1 MRTIHYLL
9 TFIILLS
16 VFSCQDED
24 ILPVQNNE
32 MPPFTNSTTRAIGI
46 TSGLTQDANGYWVAS
61 RRIPLI
67 IFQMLWSVYSVGK
80 RMLPIWWILTLLT
93 PLRLQE

>member
-32 MPPFTNSTTRAIGI
+32 IPPYTNSTTRAIGI

-61 RRIPLI
+61 RRIPL
-67 IFQMLWSVYSVGK
+67 VGK
-80 RMLPIWWILTLLT
+80 GRIVDNISDALVSVLGWK
-93 PLRLQE
+93 

>member
-61 RRIPLI
+61 RRIPLVNI
-67 IFQMLWSVYSVGK
+67 IND
-80 RMLPIWWILTLLT
+80 T
-93 PLRLQE
+93 PFGQCTRLERECCQYGGY

>member
-24 ILPVQNNE
+24 ILPVQNN
-32 MPPFTNSTTRAIGI
+32 
-46 TSGLTQDANGYWVAS
+46 
-61 RRIPLI
+61 
-67 IFQMLWSVYSVGK
+67 
-80 RMLPIWWILTLLT
+80 
-93 PLRLQE
+93 